1 MAVPVSLVP
10 RHDLFFYHHPARTPD
25 PPQKRS
31 KGGMRMT
38 EETMLILDQ
47 LRIMNGK
54 IDHLTSDMA
63 EVKCDVAVLKSDV
76 AILKSEM
83 AEVKADVA
91 VLKADV
97 AELKTDVAVLKSDVA
112 ELKADVSD
120 LKREVVILKKNDQRQ
135 SNELRKIW
143 MVLENEIRPSIKI
156 IAEGHLN
163 LDRKLNSMMKMY
175 EQDQLLR
182 LRVTNLE
189 NDVRILKDR
198 MDKGAV

>member
-1 MAVPVSLVP
+1 
-10 RHDLFFYHHPARTPD
+10 
-25 PPQKRS
+25 
-31 KGGMRMT
+31 MT

-63 EVKCDVAVLKSDV
+63 EVKGDVAVLKS
-76 AILKSEM
+76 
-83 AEVKADVA
+83 
-91 VLKADV
+91 
-97 AELKTDVAVLKSDVA
+97 DVAVLKSDVA

-156 IAEGHLN
+156 IAEGHLDM
-163 LDRKLNSMMKMY
+163 DRKLNSMMKMY

>member
-1 MAVPVSLVP
+1 
-10 RHDLFFYHHPARTPD
+10 
-25 PPQKRS
+25 
-31 KGGMRMT
+31 MT

-63 EVKCDVAVLKSDV
+63 EVKG
-76 AILKSEM
+76 
-83 AEVKADVA
+83 
-91 VLKADV
+91 
-97 AELKTDVAVLKSDVA
+97 DVAVLKSDVA

>member
-1 MAVPVSLVP
+1 
-10 RHDLFFYHHPARTPD
+10 
-25 PPQKRS
+25 
-31 KGGMRMT
+31 MT

>member
-1 MAVPVSLVP
+1 
-10 RHDLFFYHHPARTPD
+10 
-25 PPQKRS
+25 
-31 KGGMRMT
+31 MT

-63 EVKCDVAVLKSDV
+63 EVKGDVAVLKS
-76 AILKSEM
+76 
-83 AEVKADVA
+83 
-91 VLKADV
+91 
-97 AELKTDVAVLKSDVA
+97 DVAVLKSDVA

>member
-1 MAVPVSLVP
+1 
-10 RHDLFFYHHPARTPD
+10 
-25 PPQKRS
+25 
-31 KGGMRMT
+31 MT

-63 EVKCDVAVLKSDV
+63 EVKGDVAVLKSDV

-97 AELKTDVAVLKSDVA
+97 AELKT
-112 ELKADVSD
+112 DVSD

-156 IAEGHLN
+156 IAEGHLD

-175 EQDQLLR
+175 EQDQLLH

>member
-1 MAVPVSLVP
+1 
-10 RHDLFFYHHPARTPD
+10 
-25 PPQKRS
+25 
-31 KGGMRMT
+31 MT

-91 VLKADV
+91 VLKADVAELKTDV